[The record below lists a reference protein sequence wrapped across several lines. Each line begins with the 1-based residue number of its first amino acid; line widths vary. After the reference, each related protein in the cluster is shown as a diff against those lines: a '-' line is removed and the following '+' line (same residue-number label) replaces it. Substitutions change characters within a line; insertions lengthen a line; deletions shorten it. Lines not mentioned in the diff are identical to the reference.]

1 MTTQELY
8 NQVLTEGIS
17 KDEFLYAVRKDQR
30 FKQWVT
36 PLTNYADTVTI
47 LKNKGILSEGII
59 LSKLYARYENSPEA
73 AKEYLEQNKEQIRK
87 EFTSVSKMSH
97 PDSQFIEWVDGL
109 LEVKTPLYIAE
120 TKVEKAKFAE
130 IDLVNPYELQ
140 QGLRVEFEGDY
151 EAAIKKVVKNLR
163 KNPTYYT
170 DLKLREKSKK
180 TRTDVMIPL
189 NKKKDNVVDKDNE
202 MKPATKEKIKKNT
215 SDDLGNKEKGTKKP
229 KGVEILTQTPKR
241 AKGIS
246 KVMEVPKKEQKPKV
260 AKGKLIKESLYKIIN
275 ECMCELGLGDTE
287 EMEDRLSHTNGS
299 TLLQKVAD
307 EWGEDSPLFDD
318 LYSAIGNGSQILSGD
333 VYNGVKSIL
342 SYYDVL
348 DEYLPYLDVSVNEDQ
363 YLDKKANDAKKNYL
377 DAQIKALNAQKTQI
391 KESEVSTITL
401 LINGKKRTMT
411 KSEAMQL
418 MDKLRFAMEKIK

>member
-260 AKGKLIKESLYKIIN
+260 AKGKLIKESLHA
-275 ECMCELGLGDTE
+275 GE
-287 EMEDRLSHTNGS
+287 EIKT
-299 TLLQKVAD
+299 
-307 EWGEDSPLFDD
+307 
-318 LYSAIGNGSQILSGD
+318 D
-333 VYNGVKSIL
+333 VTKY
-342 SYYDVL
+342 
-348 DEYLPYLDVSVNEDQ
+348 
-363 YLDKKANDAKKNYL
+363 
-377 DAQIKALNAQKTQI
+377 ALNIWIRQKP
-391 KESEVSTITL
+391 L
-401 LINGKKRTMT
+401 
-411 KSEAMQL
+411 
-418 MDKLRFAMEKIK
+418 